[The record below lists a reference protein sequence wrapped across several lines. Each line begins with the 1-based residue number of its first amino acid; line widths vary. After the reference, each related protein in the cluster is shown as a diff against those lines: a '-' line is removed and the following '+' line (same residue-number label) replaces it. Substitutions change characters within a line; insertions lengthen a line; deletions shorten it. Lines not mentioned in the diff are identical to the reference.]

1 MQARYPEHEQ
11 FLLCKYNETQGT
23 ITLKKKKKKKKKT
36 EKALHQH
43 LFEIHIASY

>member
-11 FLLCKYNETQGT
+11 FLLCKYNETHGT
-23 ITLKKKKKKKKKT
+23 ITVKKKKKT